1 MKPCPQPFLSQINND
16 GARLIREEKFDDA
29 IDTLAS
35 GLQFARMLIATSSGS
50 EGRSECTMPIPLER
64 SAENVDGTCSTPRPQ
79 QAAIKDIAY
88 GSSDGTLPE
97 NSDEWHENKFLYSR
111 PIVICQSD
119 PNLFSF
125 HSYAF
130 MMMFNMALA
139 YHLAAIESGRGSSF
153 YFKSALDLYELAYAL
168 HLHEDLEVPLIY
180 SCAIVNNIAQ
190 VQRSIDDDDTAK
202 ICFNHLLSIIMLIV
216 EGSRREEVDSF
227 SEALAGFFYN
237 VSCLILKESLTA
249 PAA

>member
-1 MKPCPQPFLSQINND
+1 MKAFPQSLLSQTNNN
-16 GARLIREEKFDDA
+16 GAILIREEKYKDA

-35 GLQFARMLIATSSGS
+35 GLQFARRLIATSSVS
-50 EGRSECTMPIPLER
+50 EGRAECTMPIPLE
-64 SAENVDGTCSTPRPQ
+64 SLADYVDGTCSTLKTQ

-88 GSSDGTLPE
+88 GSSVDTLPE
-97 NSDEWHENKFLYSR
+97 KSNEWHENKFLYSR
-111 PIVICQSD
+111 PIVICRLD

-139 YHLAAIESGRGSSF
+139 YHLAAIESGRGPSPH
-153 YFKSALDLYELAYAL
+153 FKSALDLYELAYAL

-190 VQRSIDDDDTAK
+190 VQRSMDDDETANM
-202 ICFNHLLSIIMLIV
+202 CFNHLISIIMLIV
-216 EGSRREEVDSF
+216 EGSEGVDNF